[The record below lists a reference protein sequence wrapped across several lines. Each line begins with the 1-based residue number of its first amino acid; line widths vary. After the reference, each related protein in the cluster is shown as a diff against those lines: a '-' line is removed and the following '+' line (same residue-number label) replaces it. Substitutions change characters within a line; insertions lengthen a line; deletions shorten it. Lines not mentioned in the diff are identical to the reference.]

1 VASPRTF
8 EKLGADLALTG
19 FVGTPS
25 MVELASADSW
35 GELDLRVRPGGQ
47 GGLPQPG
54 DVIDIAIARG
64 RENLAQALLL
74 RLLTARGALTPLGHP
89 EYGSRLASL
98 IGRLNDEQ
106 TRNLAR
112 LYTIEA
118 VSQEPRVKELRALQV
133 ETVPGQPET
142 IRIGF
147 SVLPMSDDDPL
158 ALAVDVTL

>member
-1 VASPRTF
+1 VAESRTF

-19 FVGTPS
+19 YVGTPS
-25 MVELASADSW
+25 MVDLASADSW

-47 GGLPQPG
+47 GGLPQAG
-54 DVIDIAIARG
+54 DVIDIGIARG

-74 RLLTARGALTPLGHP
+74 RLLTAQGALAPLGHP

-98 IGRLNDEQ
+98 IGRLNNEQ

-118 VSQEPRVKELRALQV
+118 VGQEPRVKELRALQV
-133 ETVPGQPET
+133 ESSAGQPDR

-147 SVLPMSDDDPL
+147 SVLPQGDDDPL
-158 ALAVDVTL
+158 ALAVEVTL

>member
-1 VASPRTF
+1 MADPRTF

-19 FVGTPS
+19 YVGTPS

-47 GGLPQPG
+47 GGLPHAG
-54 DVIDIAIARG
+54 DIIDIGIARG

-74 RLLTARGALTPLGHP
+74 RLLTAQGALTPLGHP
-89 EYGSRLASL
+89 EYGSRLSSL
-98 IGRLNDEQ
+98 IGRLNNEQ

-118 VSQEPRVKELRALQV
+118 VGQEPRVTELRALQV
-133 ETVPGQPET
+133 ETAPGQPDT

-147 SVLPMSDDDPL
+147 SVLPQGDTDPL
-158 ALAVDVTL
+158 ALAVEVTL